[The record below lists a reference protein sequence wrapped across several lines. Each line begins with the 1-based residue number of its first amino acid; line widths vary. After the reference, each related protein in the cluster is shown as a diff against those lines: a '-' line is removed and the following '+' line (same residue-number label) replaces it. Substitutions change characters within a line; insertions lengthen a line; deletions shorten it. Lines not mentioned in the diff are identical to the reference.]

1 MVHWI
6 ERDGLKDNLDNHISF
21 VDVLYFT
28 AVTVTTVG
36 YGDIVPVTDATRLFE
51 TFVVTPVRIFVW
63 LIFLGTAY
71 HFVFRNSW
79 QRWRMARLQKALTGH
94 IIIAGFGTSGSEA
107 VNELL
112 ARGERPETL
121 VVIDSDDGSLAL
133 AEALG
138 CNVLKGDATR
148 DRTLQDVAIERAR
161 AIIVSAGRDDSSILI
176 TLTARHL
183 APDLPISVVVRA
195 EDNELLARQA
205 GATTVIN
212 PASFAGLLLAGS
224 VQGQHIANYLAD
236 LASVDGRVRLVQRT
250 VAPSEVGRGLR
261 DIATGLGVRIYRG
274 STPYG
279 FWDKEAARLEPGDV
293 IVEIVP
299 GADPQRDAAPTYR

>member
-1 MVHWI
+1 
-6 ERDGLKDNLDNHISF
+6 
-21 VDVLYFT
+21 
-28 AVTVTTVG
+28 
-36 YGDIVPVTDATRLFE
+36 
-51 TFVVTPVRIFVW
+51 
-63 LIFLGTAY
+63 
-71 HFVFRNSW
+71 
-79 QRWRMARLQKALTGH
+79 MARIQKALTGH

-112 ARGERPETL
+112 ARGEKPETL

-148 DRTLQDVAIERAR
+148 DRTLQDVAIDRAR
-161 AIIVSAGRDDSSILI
+161 AIVISAGRDDTSILI

-236 LASVDGRVRLVQRT
+236 LASVDGRVRLVQRS
-250 VAPSEVGRGLR
+250 VSASEVGQSLR

-274 STPYG
+274 GKPYG
-279 FWDKEAARLEPGDV
+279 FWDTEAARLEAGDV

-299 GADPQRDAAPTYR
+299 GMDIQTITPRGGSAQ